1 MSNVDISEQ
10 EIELLKSVDKDQ
22 VLLYLTLASF
32 INDKYTKKPIAEPSW
47 RNVAEKLNCKLD
59 KDLLRW
65 NANELEKVGL
75 VKRIEVWSNRTG
87 SLAWEFL
94 LRKT

>member
-1 MSNVDISEQ
+1 MSNVDITEQ

-22 VLLYLTLASF
+22 VLLYLALASF
-32 INDKYTKKPIAEPSW
+32 INNKYVNENIAEPSW

-65 NANELEKVGL
+65 NGNQLEKVGL
-75 VKRIEVWSNRTG
+75 VKRIRVWGNRTG

>member
-32 INDKYTKKPIAEPSW
+32 INNKWYKKRAIAEPSW

-75 VKRIEVWSNRTG
+75 VKRSVE
-87 SLAWEFL
+87 
-94 LRKT
+94 